1 MTATPVHLASLQ
13 AENEAAQVE
22 IQGLQERLEVS
33 EHVVDSLRRELR
45 ELGSRQSHTHTELHQ
60 ARLQVAQ
67 LTLQLSEENL
77 LLREERANW
86 ALEREAFRHA
96 AEVRLLDMQR
106 PVCPPDIIVSFH
118 FCYFAF
124 LCMQM
129 DKKKFQ
135 ELSCEVQMKE
145 EWLQEERTEREKLDA
160 ELVSERLQ
168 PSQVKHSVLQSL
180 LFRAQTHSDLNITA
194 HVPRNP
200 HRRLLRSQFGN
211 GARVQASSHTQAQIN
226 RLP

>member
-1 MTATPVHLASLQ
+1 MEV
-13 AENEAAQVE
+13 
-22 IQGLQERLEVS
+22 QGLQERLEVS

-45 ELGSRQSHTHTELHQ
+45 ELGSRQSHTQTELHQ

-86 ALEREAFRHA
+86 ALEREAYRNA
-96 AEVRLLDMQR
+96 AEVRLLHMQT
-106 PVCPPDIIVSFH
+106 PVCPPDIVVSYPL
-118 FCYFAF
+118 CYFAF

-160 ELVSERLQ
+160 ELVSESTLCCNHYY
-168 PSQVKHSVLQSL
+168 SMHKH
-180 LFRAQTHSDLNITA
+180 I
-194 HVPRNP
+194 
-200 HRRLLRSQFGN
+200 
-211 GARVQASSHTQAQIN
+211 QI
-226 RLP
+226 